1 MRSAARWL
9 AAGSGAALLLALL
22 WWALDADA
30 PPAPP
35 APPAQASAQPAAAPA
50 RAAAALNAAAP
61 DASQARHPAAF
72 ERWMAQH
79 SSLRGV
85 DLDGAWEV
93 DPDGRLQATIALRRR
108 FDQLLSL
115 LGEATL
121 DELRAFI
128 AYDVENLAGP
138 AAAQRV
144 LDVWQRYVAL
154 QQHALR
160 HQPDMRDRRTW
171 AAALAERQQVRRQLL
186 GADIAAA
193 FFADDEQQL
202 QALIQGHAPAKAVP
216 VQAVDRA
223 QLGPDALDRLKK
235 EEAAWADWE
244 RRLADARRE
253 LATLNEQAQ
262 LSQLQR
268 AEAME
273 RFIAQRFDSGEAT
286 RVRALLQLPGVA
298 AAGG

>member
-1 MRSAARWL
+1 MRRAARWL

-22 WWALDADA
+22 WWTLDDDA
-30 PPAPP
+30 PAARA
-35 APPAQASAQPAAAPA
+35 APPAQASAEPAAASK
-50 RAAAALNAAAP
+50 RAAAGLNAAAP
-61 DASQARHPAAF
+61 AASQARHAAAF
-72 ERWMAQH
+72 ERWMTQH

-85 DLDGAWEV
+85 DLDGAWEAGL
-93 DPDGRLQATIALRRR
+93 DGQLQATIALRRR

-154 QQHALR
+154 QQHDFR

-186 GADIAAA
+186 GPEIAAA

-202 QALIQGHAPAKAVP
+202 QALIQAQAPAQAVP

-223 QLGPDALDRLKK
+223 RLAPDALARLKK

-253 LATLNEQAQ
+253 LAALNAQAQ

-286 RVRALLQLPGVA
+286 RVRALLQLPGA
-298 AAGG
+298 PAAGG